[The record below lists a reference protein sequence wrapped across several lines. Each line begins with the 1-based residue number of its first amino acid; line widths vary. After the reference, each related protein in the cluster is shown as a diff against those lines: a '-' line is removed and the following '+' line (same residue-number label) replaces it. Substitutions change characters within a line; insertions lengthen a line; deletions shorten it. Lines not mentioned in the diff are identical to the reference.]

1 MKVQD
6 WFLEKNYSPADRNC
20 MRFAKPIIKRETAN
34 AYYLIFETE
43 FKSICGWFPKSVC
56 RKEAFD
62 D

>member
-1 MKVQD
+1 MKIQD
-6 WFLEKNYSPADRNC
+6 WFIDKNYNYVEA
-20 MRFAKPIIKRETAN
+20 
-34 AYYLIFETE
+34 E